1 MIDLISGSVKK
12 GIDSMEV
19 IIEEDGGEDFRTVY
33 LDKDD
38 ICIYCEQQYGC
49 PLIECLS
56 NGLVEA
62 TSDIKVIDCAHY
74 LKFDGM

>member
-1 MIDLISGSVKK
+1 MIDLIFGLVKK
-12 GIDSMEV
+12 GIDSMEC
-19 IIEEDGGEDFRTVY
+19 IIEEDGKDTFRTVY
-33 LDKDD
+33 LNKDD

-62 TSDIKVIDCAHY
+62 TSDIKVIDCAHFA
-74 LKFDGM
+74 KFDGV

>member
-1 MIDLISGSVKK
+1 
-12 GIDSMEV
+12 MEV
-19 IIEEDGGEDFRTVY
+19 VIEGDDEDIYRTVY

-62 TSDIKVIDCAHY
+62 QDDIKVVDCAHY

>member
-1 MIDLISGSVKK
+1 
-12 GIDSMEV
+12 MEV
-19 IIEEDGGEDFRTVY
+19 ITERCDGEDFRTVY

-74 LKFDGM
+74 LKFDGQ